1 MQQGV
6 WANSCLRG
14 HAGPLEP
21 AGRAGHI
28 SALTCGESEVLNAGP
43 AAQSPATGPPVLAP
57 APGPGGLCAST
68 FKTQGRCPLCPPGER
83 VCVGPWPSFTL
94 GGERSHWGPSET
106 TKENGLWF
114 VDSQR
119 PRTACAER
127 TEPGLGRHRLLGAD
141 SSAGPGPSQK
151 ENRNWTMSETRKP
164 ARARWGPESPRA
176 ATARRSSGAGE
187 TPELAQES
195 RVLRSTARTP
205 GGRAGSSSARLAFP
219 CGF

>member
-14 HAGPLEP
+14 HAGPP
-21 AGRAGHI
+21 GAGREGGTH
-28 SALTCGESEVLNAGP
+28 LGPHLRGKRGSERWRSSSEPSDGP
-43 AAQSPATGPPVLAP
+43 SCPGSS
-57 APGPGGLCAST
+57 PGPRGLRAST

-94 GGERSHWGPSET
+94 GAERSHWGPSET

-127 TEPGLGRHRLLGAD
+127 TEPGARATQAPGGQQLRRTGPISKGKQKLDNVRNEGARKSTLGA
-141 SSAGPGPSQK
+141 GV
-151 ENRNWTMSETRKP
+151 T
-164 ARARWGPESPRA
+164 
-176 ATARRSSGAGE
+176 
-187 TPELAQES
+187 
-195 RVLRSTARTP
+195 
-205 GGRAGSSSARLAFP
+205 
-219 CGF
+219 